1 MFRLAWQKIGRLRTP
16 RSLVPN
22 VAGIASYGE
31 PEHMFSLDRFGVAT
45 GRNER
50 EYQQQT
56 RFERAVPCRSAMT
69 TNETE
74 GVRRSFNA
82 AIPPIRNIFLQRNIG
97 TLALDERHCS

>member
-1 MFRLAWQKIGRLRTP
+1 MLGKSAGYGPLDLSF
-16 RSLVPN
+16 PN

-31 PEHMFSLDRFGVAT
+31 PEQMFSLDWFGVPA

-50 EYQQQT
+50 STYNRHDLT
-56 RFERAVPCRSAMT
+56 VPCRSAMT